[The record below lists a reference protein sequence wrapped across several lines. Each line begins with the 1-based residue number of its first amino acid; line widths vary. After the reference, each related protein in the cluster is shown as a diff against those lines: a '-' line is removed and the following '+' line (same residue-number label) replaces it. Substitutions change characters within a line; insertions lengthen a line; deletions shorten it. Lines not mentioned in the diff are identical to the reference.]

1 MAEYFEICDIFCMPS
16 YFEAFGIVFCEA
28 LASGLP
34 CIARR
39 KYAMKEIIED
49 GEDGYLIDDD
59 DAQILAQKMNMLLL
73 DNKITQNVRKKRE
86 TYIQKYSWERIA
98 GEMEK
103 VILNNY

>member
-1 MAEYFEICDIFCMPS
+1 M
-16 YFEAFGIVFCEA
+16 
-28 LASGLP
+28 
-34 CIARR
+34 
-39 KYAMKEIIED
+39 
-49 GEDGYLIDDD
+49 IDDD

>member
-1 MAEYFEICDIFCMPS
+1 
-16 YFEAFGIVFCEA
+16 
-28 LASGLP
+28 
-34 CIARR
+34 
-39 KYAMKEIIED
+39 MKEIIED